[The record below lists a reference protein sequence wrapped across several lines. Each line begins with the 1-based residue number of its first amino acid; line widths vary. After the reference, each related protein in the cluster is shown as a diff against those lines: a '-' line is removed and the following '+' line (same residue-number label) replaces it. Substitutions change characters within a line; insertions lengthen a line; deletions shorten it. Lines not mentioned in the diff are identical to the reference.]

1 MPFGSF
7 GPKAIVK
14 MRSRGIAG
22 RMRHVIRPDSSSHQP
37 EVKCADRIGEDRH
50 AHARDRQASPTGV
63 AAAPSSPALA
73 VWRSAAPMTTSETS
87 SPTVAE
93 RPE

>member
-22 RMRHVIRPDSSSHQP
+22 RIRQVIKPDSSSHQP
-37 EVKCADRIGEDRH
+37 DVKL
-50 AHARDRQASPTGV
+50 PTGSEMTATLMRV
-63 AAAPSSPALA
+63 IGSFADGVTAAPSSPTLA

-87 SPTVAE
+87 APTVAE